1 MGAEMKAVVDARAL
15 LGALDTLMEPA
26 RFRDYCPNGMQ
37 VEGRREIGRIVSGV
51 TASLALIEA
60 AVEAGADALL
70 VHHGLFWKGDDM
82 RVVGPKRRRLGLLL
96 AHDINL
102 FAYHLPL
109 DTLAELGNN
118 AQLGAR
124 LGLVADAW
132 FGEQQIGCVGTL
144 SASTTAGDFA
154 ALVQTVLSRAPLLL
168 GDPLQPVRRV
178 GWCSGGAQG
187 YFEAAIAAGCDL
199 YLSGEVS
206 EQTTHLARE
215 SGVPYIAAGHH
226 ATERYG
232 AEAVGRHLAARFG
245 IEHLHLD
252 IDNPA

>member
-1 MGAEMKAVVDARAL
+1 MMETVTLHDALERL
-15 LGALDTLMEPA
+15 LEPA

-37 VEGRREIGRIVSGV
+37 VEGKTAIAKLVTGV

-60 AVEAGADALL
+60 AVAAGADALL

-82 RVVGPKRRRLGLLL
+82 RIIGPRRRRLELLL
-96 AHDINL
+96 AHQLNL
-102 FAYHLPL
+102 LAYHLPL
-109 DTLAELGNN
+109 DAHPEFGNN
-118 AQLGAR
+118 AQLGMR
-124 LGLVADAW
+124 LGLAADAH
-132 FGEQQIGCVGTL
+132 FGEQDLGCAGELPAQVG
-144 SASTTAGDFA
+144 AQEFA
-154 ALVQTVLSRAPLLL
+154 ARVELALGRVPLLV
-168 GDPLQPVRRV
+168 GDAGRRVRRV
-178 GWCSGGAQG
+178 AWCSGGAQG

-199 YLSGEVS
+199 YLSGEIS

-232 AEAVGRHLAARFG
+232 AQAVGEHIARRFG
-245 IEHLHLD
+245 IEHLHID

>member
-1 MGAEMKAVVDARAL
+1 MVTRVEAKIL
-15 LGALDTLMEPA
+15 LGALDELMEPA

-37 VEGRREIGRIVSGV
+37 VEGKPDIGLLATGV
-51 TASLALIEA
+51 TASLAFIEA
-60 AVEAGADALL
+60 AIGAGADALL

-96 AHDINL
+96 ANQINL

-109 DTLAELGNN
+109 DALAEMGNN
-118 AQLGAR
+118 AQLGTR
-124 LGLVADAW
+124 LGLAADAW
-132 FGEQQIGCVGTL
+132 FGEQQIGCVGNL
-144 SASTTAGDFA
+144 GAAVSAGDFA
-154 ALVQTVLSRAPLLL
+154 SRVKIALSREPLLI
-168 GDPLQPVRRV
+168 GDPARPVRRV
-178 GWCSGGAQG
+178 AWCSGGAQG
-187 YFEAAIAAGCDL
+187 YFEAAIASGCDL

-215 SGVPYIAAGHH
+215 AGVAYIAAGHH

-232 AEAVGRHLAARFG
+232 AEAVGRYLAGRFG
-245 IEHLHLD
+245 IRHVHID

>member
-1 MGAEMKAVVDARAL
+1 MMETVTLHDALERL
-15 LGALDTLMEPA
+15 LEPA

-37 VEGRREIGRIVSGV
+37 VEGKTATAKLVTGV

-60 AVEAGADALL
+60 AVAAGADALL

-82 RVVGPKRRRLGLLL
+82 RIIGPRRRRLELLL
-96 AHDINL
+96 AHQLNL
-102 FAYHLPL
+102 LAYHLPL
-109 DTLAELGNN
+109 DAHPEFGNN
-118 AQLGAR
+118 AQLGMR
-124 LGLVADAW
+124 LGLAADAH
-132 FGEQQIGCVGTL
+132 FGEQDLGCAGELPEQVG
-144 SASTTAGDFA
+144 AHEFA
-154 ALVQTVLSRAPLLL
+154 ARVELALGRAPLLV
-168 GDPLQPVRRV
+168 GDAGRRVRRIA
-178 GWCSGGAQG
+178 WCSGGAQG

-199 YLSGEVS
+199 YLSGEIS

-232 AEAVGRHLAARFG
+232 AQAVGEHIARRFG
-245 IEHLHLD
+245 IEHLHID

>member
-1 MGAEMKAVVDARAL
+1 MAGKVDARVL
-15 LGALDTLMEPA
+15 LGALDELMEPA

-37 VEGRREIGRIVSGV
+37 VEGKREIGLLASGV
-51 TASLALIEA
+51 TSSLAFIEA
-60 AVEAGADALL
+60 AIGAGADALL

-96 AHDINL
+96 ANNLNL

-109 DTLAELGNN
+109 DTLADMGNN
-118 AQLGAR
+118 AQLGTR
-124 LGLVADAW
+124 LGLAADAW
-132 FGEQQIGCVGTL
+132 FGEQQIGSVGSL
-144 SASTTAGDFA
+144 GAAVTAGEFA
-154 ALVQTVLSRAPLLL
+154 RRVATALSREPLLI

-178 GWCSGGAQG
+178 AWCSGGAQG
-187 YFEAAIAAGCDL
+187 YFEQAIAAGCDL

-215 SGVPYIAAGHH
+215 AGVAYIAAGHH

-232 AEAVGRHLAARFG
+232 AEAVGRYAAGRFG
-245 IEHLHLD
+245 IRHVHLD